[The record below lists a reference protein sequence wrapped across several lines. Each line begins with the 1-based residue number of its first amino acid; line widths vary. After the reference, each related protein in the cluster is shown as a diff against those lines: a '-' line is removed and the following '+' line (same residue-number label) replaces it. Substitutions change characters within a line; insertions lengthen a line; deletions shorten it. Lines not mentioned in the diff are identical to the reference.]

1 MDIFG
6 TLGVGSGLD
15 TQALVRDLVAA
26 QRAPA
31 TQALDRR
38 QERVDARIS
47 ALGQFRSAL
56 SALSSALTQRI
67 GSGSVSARPF
77 VSDPSVLAL
86 AVGPGQTIPTQS
98 VRVDALATAQTLI
111 GASVPDSAAPIG
123 EGTLTIRFGGITGV
137 AGTGEPAGFTPGAVP
152 DLVVT
157 IGPGQSSLTGIRD
170 AIASAAVT
178 AGAPLS
184 ASIVNDAGGA
194 RLVLR
199 GDTGEAAGFVVETA
213 DAPLASFRFQTGT
226 APGLSRSV
234 AAGDARILVDGVPLR
249 RTANS
254 FSDAIPGA
262 RVTLLKAEPAT
273 PVTVSAARDT
283 EELKA
288 VVRDVAAALDELSGI
303 GRELSRG
310 QTATAS
316 AGALAADGTTR
327 RVLQTL
333 GGLVT
338 QSLYAAPEDTPARLS
353 DIGVT
358 LTREGAIRIDEAR
371 LARAAEDHPAAIE
384 AIVRTLGEP
393 RGLLSLGGPLARME
407 AQLAEAVDGRFGQ
420 PSALRREAD
429 AIARDRT
436 ALEARMARFE
446 EATRRQFSALDQS
459 VGRTRDLE
467 RFLQTQIDIWFGTR
481 DR

>member
-15 TQALVRDLVAA
+15 TQQLVRDLVAA

-31 TQALDRR
+31 TQALDQR
-38 QERVDARIS
+38 QARVEARIS

-67 GSGSVSARPF
+67 GAGSVSAQPR
-77 VSDPSVLAL
+77 VSDATVLSL
-86 AVGPGQTIPTQS
+86 SVGPGQSIPTQS
-98 VRVDALATAQTLI
+98 VRVDALAAAQTLTS
-111 GASVPDSAAPIG
+111 GSVPDSSASIG
-123 EGTLTIRFGGITGV
+123 AGTLRIRFGTV
-137 AGTGEPAGFTPGAVP
+137 AGTDAPTDFSAGTVP

-157 IGPGQSSLTGIRD
+157 IGPAQSSLAGIRD
-170 AIASAAVT
+170 AIASAAV
-178 AGAPLS
+178 AASAPLA

-199 GDTGEAAGFVVETA
+199 GQTGEAGGFLVETT
-213 DAPLASFRFQTGT
+213 DASLAAFRFQPGE
-226 APGLSRSV
+226 APGFSRSV
-234 AAGDARILVDGVPLR
+234 AAADARVVVDGVPLR
-249 RTANS
+249 RATNS
-254 FSDAIPGA
+254 FNDAIPGA
-262 RVTLLKAEPAT
+262 RLTLLKAAPST
-273 PVTVSAARDT
+273 PVTVSATRDP

-288 VVRDVAAALDELSGI
+288 VVRDVAGALDELTAI
-303 GRELSRG
+303 GRDLSRG

-327 RVLQTL
+327 RVLQAL
-333 GGLVT
+333 GGLAT
-338 QSLYAAPEDTPARLS
+338 QPLYEAPAGTPSRLS

-371 LARAAEDHPAAIE
+371 LARAAEDSPAAVE
-384 AIVRTLGEP
+384 AIVRALGEP
-393 RGLLSLGGPLARME
+393 RGFLSLGGPLARME
-407 AQLAEAVDGRFGQ
+407 AQLSEAVNGRFGQ

-429 AIARDRT
+429 AITRNRA
-436 ALEARMARFE
+436 ALEVRMARFE
-446 EATRRQFSALDQS
+446 EATKRQFQALDQS

-467 RFLQTQIDIWFGTR
+467 RFLQTQIDIWFGNR